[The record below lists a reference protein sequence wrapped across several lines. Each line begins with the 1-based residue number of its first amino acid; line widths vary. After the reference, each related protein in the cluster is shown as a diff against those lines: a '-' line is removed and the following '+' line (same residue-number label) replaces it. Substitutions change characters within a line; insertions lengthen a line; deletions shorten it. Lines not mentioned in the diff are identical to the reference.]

1 MIERRTNSLFTFYTQ
16 SALHYRIAEMK
27 RAFKDKDKYR
37 DVSEFLVHNIR
48 KLKIRAAFEEG
59 GLQKAQ

>member
-1 MIERRTNSLFTFYTQ
+1 
-16 SALHYRIAEMK
+16 MK